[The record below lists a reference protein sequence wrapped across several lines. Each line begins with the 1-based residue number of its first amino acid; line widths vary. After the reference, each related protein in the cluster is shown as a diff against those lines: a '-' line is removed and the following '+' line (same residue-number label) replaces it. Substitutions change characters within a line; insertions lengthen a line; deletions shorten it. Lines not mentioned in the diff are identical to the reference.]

1 MSTEENPCILI
12 VDDTPENI
20 ELLTGLL
27 ENDYNIKAAPNG
39 NIALKAVKAGGV
51 PDLILLDIMMPG
63 MDGFE
68 VCQKLKEDPETRDIP
83 IIFITAKNEVDD
95 ETKGFELGAVD
106 FISKPISPPIVEAR
120 VKAHINFK
128 ITNDKIR
135 DLPKQLGR
143 YLSPQIVQAIID
155 GKSEAKINTKRKNS
169 QFSFQILL
177 ALHLQ
182 VNLWNLRI

>member
-1 MSTEENPCILI
+1 MRLTTSLI
-12 VDDTPENI
+12 SQAETKSDINDPVIPSGRVI
-20 ELLTGLL
+20 AQQIKGPPGITGLSPPSVHSDGEVWHL
-27 ENDYNIKAAPNG
+27 DVGSSHPG
-39 NIALKAVKAGGV
+39 AVVGPK
-51 PDLILLDIMMPG
+51 D
-63 MDGFE
+63 
-68 VCQKLKEDPETRDIP
+68 
-83 IIFITAKNEVDD
+83 
-95 ETKGFELGAVD
+95 FELGAVD

-120 VKAHINFK
+120 VKAHLNFK

-182 VNLWNLRI
+182 VNLWNLRIKLSV